1 MSTLKTLLPI
11 IKKKSGDEIWEHI
24 IKCNNIDLTKN
35 YQLISSELIK
45 KSKTSWIGKQNQFE
59 PRLLCKMDTS
69 NLRPN
74 IFKINNICI
83 ISIKNGIYALT
94 KENIYIPLNK
104 CSCVPK
110 IIINTT
116 DSLILEI
123 GDSEISML
131 DKLYY
136 NNIISNIIG
145 EDIKYGP
152 LLGGRHRCNFDTI
165 IGSTNIKIEGSQ
177 YETDGCYETENFVC
191 IIEAKSIEC
200 NDFNIRQLYY
210 PYREVYKKVGNKKQI
225 ICLFICK
232 DKKNN
237 LTIHKFKWINPLKM
251 LDILH
256 LDCYKYTFTN

>member
-1 MSTLKTLLPI
+1 MSTLKTFLPI

-74 IFKINNICI
+74 IFKICI

-200 NDFNIRQLYY
+200 NDFNIRQLYL
-210 PYREVYKKVGNKKQI
+210 VVKTKK
-225 ICLFICK
+225 
-232 DKKNN
+232 
-237 LTIHKFKWINPLKM
+237 TI
-251 LDILH
+251 
-256 LDCYKYTFTN
+256 